1 MDERYIAQFCTA
13 SDTAFTPLPTP
24 RLTLAGPT
32 GYRGKLKEVRKL
44 LAALLN
50 CSPDDLVLVDNAS
63 NAINV
68 LLARLGLIDDPF
80 EPAPTYAPVGPLK
93 KPAVLLD
100 LSTAYGPFEGYYE
113 WLRGSRGVEIVTA
126 NLTFPCTSA
135 DIVEAV
141 RSTLAARAAAG
152 AAAPTVAV
160 ISQITSVPALHF
172 PVKELTALLHA
183 HGAKV
188 IVDGAHALG
197 NVACD
202 LGAGGAL
209 ADADAWFGNAHKWL
223 WAPKSAAVLYV
234 KKAHH
239 GGDLAPAVFPQPT
252 VVDSWGDSYVDRFEW
267 DGTRDRSP
275 MCAIKDA
282 LAFRQSLGGE
292 AAIMEYTHS
301 LAKWAGEHLS
311 GVWKTRVLNG
321 AEADERNSMVNV
333 EVPVSAEQCGKLV
346 KALHDDEGL
355 YVIGSTA
362 ASGPYPSVP
371 GFKCFFRLSAQVYLE
386 RSDFVRLGEAVLK
399 RVRAE

>member
-1 MDERYIAQFCTA
+1 MKR
-13 SDTAFTPLPTP
+13 
-24 RLTLAGPT
+24 
-32 GYRGKLKEVRKL
+32 
-44 LAALLN
+44 
-50 CSPDDLVLVDNAS
+50 
-63 NAINV
+63 
-68 LLARLGLIDDPF
+68 
-80 EPAPTYAPVGPLK
+80 
-93 KPAVLLD
+93 
-100 LSTAYGPFEGYYE
+100 
-113 WLRGSRGVEIVTA
+113 
-126 NLTFPCTSA
+126 
-135 DIVEAV
+135 
-141 RSTLAARAAAG
+141 
-152 AAAPTVAV
+152 
-160 ISQITSVPALHF
+160 
-172 PVKELTALLHA
+172 
-183 HGAKV
+183 
-188 IVDGAHALG
+188 
-197 NVACD
+197 
-202 LGAGGAL
+202 
-209 ADADAWFGNAHKWL
+209 
-223 WAPKSAAVLYV
+223 
-234 KKAHH
+234 AHH